1 MYFSGKKSDWV
12 YPMSTGTVGSSS
24 YNNSSTQPGYDVIN
38 SDAMN
43 LVSVLIVLYILVALL
58 AISSNIIILFSVIFR
73 YVSRNTVN
81 IFLCSL
87 AASDLTM
94 VLLSMLDFASFV
106 IGSWVFGEGVCKFQ
120 SYMLEIS
127 FTASTLTLVAVS
139 VERYL
144 LICRPYTKRRST
156 RSIYKILIGIW
167 VLAAIICSPLLHGYA
182 VTSETDKKTGN
193 VEKICHN
200 YNWGKKGE
208 FGFYVAYSIIT
219 YLCPLV
225 VMSFAHW
232 RISVSVK
239 ENNDRRASA
248 QSTLIKEKKPSVCYT
263 IREEPSS
270 TTSTERTA
278 IEEIEPEQKQQQQNG
293 FPKAFLKSINGLS
306 NRTRSTTAAVD
317 LTRREKRMNAIRLLF
332 VVTVIFFALWTPF
345 VLMRLIRDAGV
356 EIYDVAYK
364 LSEIIIFSSTAVNGI
379 IYAFMSRPFR
389 NAFKAILCCKTRRE
403 LVSRDSGPSMS
414 LSEDNRLSNRAN
426 NSRGSSVSYNIERNG
441 TLPKSNMYSTI
452 SSNGTNGTNGTP
464 NGHV

>member
-1 MYFSGKKSDWV
+1 MYFSGKKSDFLP
-12 YPMSTGTVGSSS
+12 YQPSTGTIGSSA
-24 YNNSSTQPGYDVIN
+24 YNNSSTELGNGGENADTT
-38 SDAMN
+38 S
-43 LVSVLIVLYILVALL
+43 LVFVLITFYILVALL
-58 AISSNIIILFSVIFR
+58 AMASNIIILVTVIFR

-94 VLLSMLDFASFV
+94 VILSMLDFATFL
-106 IGSWVFGEGVCKFQ
+106 IGSWVFSEEVCKFQ
-120 SYMLEIS
+120 SYVLEIS

-144 LICRPYTKRRST
+144 LICRPYTKRRSH
-156 RSIYKILIGIW
+156 RSIYKILIGVW
-167 VLAAIICSPLLHGYA
+167 VVAAIICAPLLHGYA
-182 VTSETDKKTGN
+182 VTSEINIKTGD
-193 VEKICHN
+193 VEKVCHN

-208 FGFYVAYSIIT
+208 LGFYAGYSVIT
-219 YLCPLV
+219 YIFPLV

-248 QSTLIKEKKPSVCYT
+248 QSTLIKEKKSSVCYT

-270 TTSTERTA
+270 TTSTEKTA
-278 IEEIEPEQKQQQQNG
+278 TEEIEPAQPQPHNG
-293 FPKAFLKSINGLS
+293 LSKTFFKSISGLS
-306 NRTRSTTAAVD
+306 NRTRSSPAIAAE

-332 VVTVIFFALWTPF
+332 VVTVIFFTLWTPF
-345 VLMRLIRDAGV
+345 IFMRLIRDAGV
-356 EIYDVAYK
+356 EVYDIIYK
-364 LSEIIIFSSTAVNGI
+364 FSEIIIFSSTAVNGL

-414 LSEDNRLSNRAN
+414 NSEDNRLSNRAN
-426 NSRGSSVSYNIERNG
+426 SSRGSSVSYTIERNG
-441 TLPKSNMYSTI
+441 TLPKTKMYSSIT
-452 SSNGTNGTNGTP
+452 SNGTNGKT